1 MGLKQARCVGFV
13 FPREFFVSGVT
24 CSARAPSVVL
34 VWRLEMAAWRHRGKL
49 SSAIVEF
56 VAPLRLWH
64 SLRPPPMVG
73 FVERESGGPASRSAL
88 RAFERA
94 EFRSARELQE
104 GREKRGAPLARR
116 FKQSVFWTSL
126 KAAGPIR
133 ASVRGG
139 APPARLVFC
148 KAFSCEDRT
157 CLYPCYSNSYRVYT
171 FILSPHSLSY
181 WFIQFC
187 NHS

>member
-1 MGLKQARCVGFV
+1 MT
-13 FPREFFVSGVT
+13 S
-24 CSARAPSVVL
+24 S
-34 VWRLEMAAWRHRGKL
+34 GKL
-49 SSAIVEF
+49 SSAIVDF

-64 SLRPPPMVG
+64 GLRPPPMVG

-94 EFRSARELQE
+94 GVQERQRVAR
-104 GREKRGAPLARR
+104 GRESEHANAPRL
-116 FKQSVFWTSL
+116 FNCPVWTSP

-148 KAFSCEDRT
+148 KAFSMEKRITFD
-157 CLYPCYSNSYRVYT
+157 PCIKT
-171 FILSPHSLSY
+171 FIKFTHL
-181 WFIQFC
+181 
-187 NHS
+187 

>member
-1 MGLKQARCVGFV
+1 MT
-13 FPREFFVSGVT
+13 S
-24 CSARAPSVVL
+24 S
-34 VWRLEMAAWRHRGKL
+34 GKL
-49 SSAIVEF
+49 SSAIVDF

-64 SLRPPPMVG
+64 GLRPPPMVG

-94 EFRSARELQE
+94 PSS
-104 GREKRGAPLARR
+104 GAPESCKREEREARR
-116 FKQSVFWTSL
+116 SRVVLNSPFSWTSP

-148 KAFSCEDRT
+148 KAFSMEKIITFD
-157 CLYPCYSNSYRVYT
+157 PCIKT
-171 FILSPHSLSY
+171 FIKFTHL
-181 WFIQFC
+181 
-187 NHS
+187 

>member
-1 MGLKQARCVGFV
+1 MT
-13 FPREFFVSGVT
+13 S
-24 CSARAPSVVL
+24 S
-34 VWRLEMAAWRHRGKL
+34 GKL
-49 SSAIVEF
+49 SSAIVDF

-64 SLRPPPMVG
+64 GLRPPPMVG

-94 EFRSARELQE
+94 GVQEHQRVAR
-104 GREKRGAPLARR
+104 GKRARR
-116 FKQSVFWTSL
+116 AAPRLFNCPVWTSP

-148 KAFSCEDRT
+148 KAFSMEKRITFD
-157 CLYPCYSNSYRVYT
+157 PCIKT
-171 FILSPHSLSY
+171 FIKFTHL
-181 WFIQFC
+181 
-187 NHS
+187 

>member
-1 MGLKQARCVGFV
+1 MT
-13 FPREFFVSGVT
+13 S
-24 CSARAPSVVL
+24 S
-34 VWRLEMAAWRHRGKL
+34 GKL
-49 SSAIVEF
+49 SSATVDF

-64 SLRPPPMVG
+64 GLRPPPMVG

-94 EFRSARELQE
+94 VTSSGELQE
-104 GREKRGAPLARR
+104 GRESEHANAPRL
-116 FKQSVFWTSL
+116 FNCPVWTSP

-148 KAFSCEDRT
+148 KAFSMEKRITFD
-157 CLYPCYSNSYRVYT
+157 PCIKLLSSLHIYNITT
-171 FILSPHSLSY
+171 FVIVLIYEILQP
-181 WFIQFC
+181 FIKV
-187 NHS
+187 

>member
-1 MGLKQARCVGFV
+1 MT
-13 FPREFFVSGVT
+13 S
-24 CSARAPSVVL
+24 S
-34 VWRLEMAAWRHRGKL
+34 GKL
-49 SSAIVEF
+49 SSAIVDF

-64 SLRPPPMVG
+64 GLRPPPMVG

-104 GREKRGAPLARR
+104 GRERARR
-116 FKQSVFWTSL
+116 SRVVFKQSVFWTSP

-148 KAFSCEDRT
+148 KAFSMEKRITFD
-157 CLYPCYSNSYRVYT
+157 PCIKT
-171 FILSPHSLSY
+171 FIKFTHL
-181 WFIQFC
+181 
-187 NHS
+187 

>member
-1 MGLKQARCVGFV
+1 
-13 FPREFFVSGVT
+13 
-24 CSARAPSVVL
+24 
-34 VWRLEMAAWRHRGKL
+34 
-49 SSAIVEF
+49 
-56 VAPLRLWH
+56 
-64 SLRPPPMVG
+64 MVG

-104 GREKRGAPLARR
+104 GREKRARR
-116 FKQSVFWTSL
+116 AALFNCPVWTSP

-148 KAFSCEDRT
+148 KAFSMEKRITFD
-157 CLYPCYSNSYRVYT
+157 PCIKT
-171 FILSPHSLSY
+171 FIKFTHL
-181 WFIQFC
+181 
-187 NHS
+187 